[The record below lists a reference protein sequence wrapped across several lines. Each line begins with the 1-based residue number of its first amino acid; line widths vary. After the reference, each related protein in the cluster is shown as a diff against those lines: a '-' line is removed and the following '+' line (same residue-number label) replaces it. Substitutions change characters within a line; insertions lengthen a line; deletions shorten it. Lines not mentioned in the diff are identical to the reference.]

1 MFDRHHP
8 KSKSKYHPMKHISF
22 IFIILPFLS
31 FSQKIKKLPVT
42 FLAPISFDSQ
52 SQRDKFAISKGVSG
66 KEYWLVI
73 GDRPKVALYDNPKGN
88 PTSELFDYG
97 QTAYVIDESGE
108 WIKVGIGSREDNRFR
123 NLIKSG
129 WVKKTDV
136 LLWSRALRNKETY
149 VREIIFTGLKLSN
162 LSDIVQDLKHI
173 KVFDSPTS
181 YHVDKEINN
190 IIYYI
195 YKEEQ
200 GRVLLGTTDY
210 FNQTNVK
217 EVLVGW
223 VDTAY
228 IHRWN
233 SRLAL
238 ECNWEE
244 PSYSQRKSDSTK
256 RVYGFN
262 DQVSADLYGKTGFFK
277 KENIIC
283 DNDPAK
289 SDFPKGLRAEENNR
303 RLVGD
308 VFRFPVFDMTSGYIK
323 SAGLVKIENDKMETE
338 PIKSF
343 VERNLSEATQTKI
356 RQEKPRVV
364 VDMYLPILIPGVE
377 KPYKYI
383 ILMSEAELEEYVSQL
398 RDLKRAMNAPEDV
411 IREQLY
417 NTVVSIILKMSGDT
431 RTRKQIDNMDFAEF
445 MAWVASM
452 KREGIPIDLKGI
464 SIKDILDKKKLPSDE
479 LNNWAANL
487 LSKEENLASI
497 ARQNGTYP
505 YSFTVGE
512 AVYFW
517 LDEEDLTW

>member
-1 MFDRHHP
+1 
-8 KSKSKYHPMKHISF
+8 MKHI
-22 IFIILPFLS
+22 IFILLYLPIS
-31 FSQKIKKLPVT
+31 TNGQKIKYLPEP
-42 FLAPISFDSQ
+42 FFAPISFEKQED
-52 SQRDKFAISKGVSG
+52 RNKFAINSGQEKKG
-66 KEYWLVI
+66 ERWLI
-73 GDRPKVALYDNPKGN
+73 AGDRDKITILDKPNGKP
-88 PTSELFDYG
+88 SG
-97 QTAYVIDESGE
+97 QFLKFKETAFVIDESKE
-108 WIKVGIGSREDNRFR
+108 WIKIGIGSSRDNKFR
-123 NLIKSG
+123 NLVKSG

-136 LLWSRALRNKETY
+136 LLWPKCLRDKESFIPIKA
-149 VREIIFTGLKLSN
+149 IIVQN
-162 LSDIVQDLKHI
+162 LSDMVSKTERSI
-173 KVFDSPTS
+173 KIYDGPTS
-181 YHVDKEINN
+181 SYILDDTDALKIFF
-190 IIYYI
+190 I
-195 YKEEQ
+195 YKEEAH
-200 GRVLLGTTDY
+200 RVLIGTTD
-210 FNQTNVK
+210 FLSSPTVRD
-217 EVLVGW
+217 VLVGW

-228 IHRWN
+228 IQRWN

-244 PSYSQRKSDSTK
+244 PSYGTRRNDPYK
-256 RVYGFN
+256 RVYGFAN
-262 DQVSADLYGKTGFFK
+262 QVSADLYSKNGSFIQEKVLW
-277 KENIIC
+277 

-289 SDFPKGLRAEENNR
+289 SDFPKRLRAEENPNR
-303 RLVGD
+303 AVGE

-479 LNNWAANL
+479 LNNWAAT
-487 LSKEENLASI
+487 LSDKEENLTSI
-497 ARQNGTYP
+497 ARQSGNYP
-505 YSFTVGE
+505 YSFTVGA
-512 AVYFW
+512 AVHFW
-517 LDEEDLTW
+517 LDIDDLNWSESIK